1 MANRTS
7 SQSNVGLL
15 TDIVRNGQLAWRLLI
30 DRRVSLA
37 LKLIIPGLLVAY
49 LISPIDLLPDV
60 IPLVGQIDDLA
71 ILVLSIKLFIE
82 LCPKDVVREFR
93 DGLTGN
99 VSSHHTEAGSGD
111 AVDVEYR
118 VIE

>member
-7 SQSNVGLL
+7 SQPNVGLL
-15 TDIVRNGQLAWRLLI
+15 TDIIRNGQLAWRLLT

-37 LKLIIPGLLVAY
+37 LKLIIPGLLGVY
-49 LISPIDLLPDV
+49 LISPVDLLPDV

-82 LCPKDVVREFR
+82 LCPKAVVRELR
-93 DGLTGN
+93 DGLAGN
-99 VSSHHTEAGSGD
+99 VSPYRTEDGSGD
-111 AVDVEYR
+111 AVDAEYR